1 MNEMQKSFIQ
11 NGPSFLIHYNHN
23 HDPKTGR
30 FSSST
35 LFVSGSSKTQSKDS
49 GYYRKKLPKQ
59 VRKELDIAM
68 DMKDRIVVG
77 DAPGVDRQVQ
87 DYLKNKKYK
96 NVEIF
101 GPGKQVRYSADP
113 EWKTNAIDSKH
124 QEGSKEWLAEK
135 DKVMSEMAD
144 RGLAVILDEGSKA
157 TRDNITRLLDKH
169 KDVSVYE
176 LSKEGKRKDSKVEY
190 VEDLYNSKERN
201 PLKKEIINPRKTTFT
216 NEYGNKLAGE
226 YTHELVNSKFYK
238 KMESDTR
245 KYATDRLYMHY
256 SMYPEFYNLPKKL
269 NRKEFA
275 KHVDLDQVSVPAPDG
290 VNGTSWVMYFS
301 DTGSKPNEYPDN
313 TWMVVYDEKDR
324 KIDERNSQYYR

>member
-1 MNEMQKSFIQ
+1 
-11 NGPSFLIHYNHN
+11 
-23 HDPKTGR
+23 
-30 FSSST
+30 
-35 LFVSGSSKTQSKDS
+35 
-49 GYYRKKLPKQ
+49 
-59 VRKELDIAM
+59 
-68 DMKDRIVVG
+68 MKDRIVVG

-190 VEDLYNSKERN
+190 VEDLYNSKEPN

-290 VNGTSWVMYFS
+290 VNGTSWIMYFS